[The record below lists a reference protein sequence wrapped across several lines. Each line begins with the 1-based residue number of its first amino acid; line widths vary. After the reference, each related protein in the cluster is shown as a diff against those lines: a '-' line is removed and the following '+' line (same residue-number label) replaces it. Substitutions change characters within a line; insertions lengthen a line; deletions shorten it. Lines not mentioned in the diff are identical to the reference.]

1 MSQRPLHESHH
12 NTKSAGLGTSCRS
25 SAHTDCRDTD
35 KSSPGRLGT
44 SQVTERC
51 FPWSK
56 QARKHQEDVFPFYT
70 SLMERR
76 KHFSRDGCRESG
88 VQEPQAGSMGRKD
101 LSLSPFWG
109 LKAGGEA
116 QRWCT
121 QQQGDVIS
129 AGHSPTCPCSQ
140 PRQRRASSGQ
150 HTLLQQHTAQS

>member
-1 MSQRPLHESHH
+1 MHH

-25 SAHTDCRDTD
+25 SAHTDCRDTA
-35 KSSPGRLGT
+35 KSDISRAVG
-44 SQVTERC
+44 SQVTEQC

-56 QARKHQEDVFPFYT
+56 QARKHQDVVPFYT

-129 AGHSPTCPCSQ
+129 AGHSPACPCSQ
-140 PRQRRASSGQ
+140 PRQRRASSRQ
-150 HTLLQQHTAQS
+150 HTLLHQHTAQS